1 VKPASLVR
9 RLAAIAYDLVLL
21 LALFFCIT
29 LVVLLA
35 RGGRAVEAG
44 ATWFGVLLYFLTPLG
59 FFSWFWTHGGQTLG
73 MRAWRLELVSTDSGG
88 PVSWR
93 KALIR
98 YVAGWISTLPAGLGF
113 WWSLVD
119 TEHRCWHD
127 RLSGTTLLYRPKK

>member
-1 VKPASLVR
+1 MKPASLVR

-73 MRAWRLELVSTDSGG
+73 MRAWRLELVSTDGGG

-98 YVAGWISTLPAGLGF
+98 YVAGWMSTLPAGLGF
-113 WWSLVD
+113 WWSLLD